1 MNCVG
6 IAGGGESGIIEN
18 DVEDVVRVNIAETRM
33 LYTIY
38 LTEPAS
44 NFTSRTGL
52 G

>member
-18 DVEDVVRVNIAETRM
+18 DIEDVVRVNIAETRHA
-33 LYTIY
+33 IY